1 MVPMLTRLDLRGV
14 TGDLRSQLPRPAAA
28 ADPPVAEVQAIIAA
42 VPAGG
47 HAALRRLSERFDGVA
62 VDELR
67 VPQVEIDSA
76 LAAIPPLLRE
86 ALEAA
91 RASILAFHR
100 EQLPAEGR
108 HERDGLVVR
117 AMHRPV
123 DRAGLYVPGS
133 V

>member
-14 TGDLRSQLPRPAAA
+14 TSDLRPQLPRPAAA
-28 ADPPVAEVQAIIAA
+28 ADPPVAEVQAIIAE
-42 VPAGG
+42 VRDGG
-47 HAALRRLSERFDGVA
+47 DAALRRLSERFDGV
-62 VDELR
+62 VIDELR

-100 EQLPAEGR
+100 EQ
-108 HERDGLVVR
+108 
-117 AMHRPV
+117 
-123 DRAGLYVPGS
+123 
-133 V
+133 